1 MQGVVKSYD
10 PATGV
15 GIIISDD
22 RSEIFL
28 GPGSLAE
35 SVFRTLRQ
43 GQRVVFDTDERDGKL
58 FAHHLRFGSDGR

>member
-10 PATGV
+10 PSTGI
-15 GIIISDD
+15 GIIVADD
-22 RSEIFL
+22 RAEIYL
-28 GPGSLAE
+28 GPGSLAD

-43 GQRVVFDTDERDGKL
+43 GQRLVFDTDERNGKL

>member
-10 PATGV
+10 PGTGI
-15 GIIISDD
+15 GIIVSDD
-22 RSEIFL
+22 RSEVFL

-35 SVFRTLRQ
+35 SLFRTLRQ
-43 GQRVVFDTDERDGKL
+43 GQRVVFDTEERDGKQ

>member
-10 PATGV
+10 PGTGV
-15 GIIISDD
+15 GIIISDE
-22 RSEIFL
+22 RAEIFL
-28 GPGSLAE
+28 GPGSLAD

-43 GQRVVFDTDERDGKL
+43 GQRVIFDTTERDGKL

>member
-10 PATGV
+10 PGTGI
-15 GIIISDD
+15 GIIIADD
-22 RSEIFL
+22 KSEIFL

-35 SVFRTLRQ
+35 SLFRTLRQ
-43 GQRVVFDTDERDGKL
+43 GQRLVFDTEERDGKA

>member
-10 PATGV
+10 TGTGI

-22 RSEIFL
+22 RDEVYL
-28 GPGSLAE
+28 GPGSLAG

-43 GQRVVFDTDERDGKL
+43 GQRVVFDTEERDGQL
-58 FAHHLRFGSDGR
+58 FARQLRFGSDGR